1 MMLKK
6 SLENLLEKEGFCTE
20 EKNCYRYISATS
32 KSNFLESCTK
42 WAKENDVKLFRLKED
57 TGTDQIMFVE
67 IGFYEPEIDARISF
81 ICKVLA
87 WEGKKEKTY
96 TADFEFYIQ
105 LMDNHFSICNLTEE
119 ELESYKDEEE
129 VVERIKEYFRN
140 SAMEIIEDMKV
151 NIIKKKIT
159 EE

>member
-32 KSNFLESCTK
+32 KNNFLEFCAK
-42 WAKENDVKLFRLKED
+42 WAKENDVRLFRLKED
-57 TGTDQIMFVE
+57 TGIGQIMFVE

-87 WEGKKEKTY
+87 WEGEEKTY
-96 TADFEFYIQ
+96 TIDFEFDIQ
-105 LMDNHFSICNLTEE
+105 LMDNHFSVCNLTEE
-119 ELESYKDEEE
+119 ELEFYKDEEE
-129 VVERIKEYFRN
+129 IIERIKEYFRD

-151 NIIKKKIT
+151 KIIKKKIT
-159 EE
+159 ED